1 MGNSSDDITS
11 VMGDVVFQDQVSVAE
26 IVISI
31 IDDDIPED
39 DEQFTVTLLSVTG
52 GGMLSSTNIVASLTI
67 QENDSPIRFSQS
79 VYRVDESDGVVNITI
94 IRGLLEDGSQVGPI
108 NETTTV
114 VLATIDINGAAS
126 PGQDYNTTQRIVT
139 FGPGMTTVIEQ
150 IHIIDDTEQE
160 GDENFWV
167 ALSVPGSSAVLYP
180 PFNAMVVI
188 EFSDDPG
195 GVVTFVS
202 SDNVTISEDASAGD
216 TTATFV
222 VERTVGA
229 TGDITVAWTIVD
241 SQNNPASADFRPP
254 NGTVTILD
262 GQSHAVLEITPFDDS
277 FPETP
282 EVFTIMLDAI
292 VGGMGRLGATNE
304 RLASFTVRDSDDA
317 YGRLEWGDDN
327 ELLVNPV
334 CYNVTSCICSNTVLY
349 YPESSEVR
357 IDHCK
362 KWW

>member
-1 MGNSSDDITS
+1 MGISSDDITS
-11 VMGDVVFQDQVSVAE
+11 VMGEVVFQDQISVEE
-26 IVISI
+26 IVVSI
-31 IDDDIPED
+31 VDDDFPED
-39 DEQFTVTLLSVTG
+39 NEQFTVSLLSVTG
-52 GGMLSSTNIVASLTI
+52 GGMLSSTNTIASLTI

-94 IRGLLEDGSQVGPI
+94 TRGLLEDGSQVGPI

-114 VLATIDINGAAS
+114 VFVTIDLNGTAS
-126 PGQDYNTTQRIVT
+126 PSQDYNTTQRIVT
-139 FGPGMTTVIEQ
+139 FDPGMTTVVEQ
-150 IHIIDDTEQE
+150 IYIIDDAEQE

-167 ALSVPGSSAVLYP
+167 ALSIPGSSAVLYP

-216 TTATFV
+216 TTATFI
-222 VERTVGA
+222 VERSVGA

-241 SQNNPASADFRPP
+241 SQNNPAAADFNPP

-262 GQSHAVLEITPFDDS
+262 GESHAVLEITPFDDS
-277 FPETP
+277 LPETP

-292 VGGMGRLGATNE
+292 IGGMGRLGATNE
-304 RLASFTVRDSDDA
+304 RLVSLTVRDSDDA
-317 YGRLEWGDDN
+317 YGRLEWDDDN
-327 ELLVNPV
+327 QLLVNPV
-334 CYNVTSCICSNTVLY
+334 CYNVAM
-349 YPESSEVR
+349 
-357 IDHCK
+357 
-362 KWW
+362 